1 MGAVWVPLCCM
12 FVQPVKQKPTD
23 MLQPTGV
30 SHTTYP
36 TDPAPSY
43 RAWKRYNRVQLKLA
57 QQRRVDDGEVY
68 IKHHVN
74 GDVEYDWATGSRQE
88 LMRFVMLWN
97 DMKQEWVKS

>member
-1 MGAVWVPLCCM
+1 M
-12 FVQPVKQKPTD
+12 
-23 MLQPTGV
+23 
-30 SHTTYP
+30 
-36 TDPAPSY
+36 
-43 RAWKRYNRVQLKLA
+43 QLKLA
-57 QQRRVDDGEVY
+57 QERRVDDGEVY